1 MFVLIMKLG
10 EAKFRLKQLQLLL
23 MSNEQ
28 QLVLGPK
35 ENISQVLESCNSIL
49 TEQTQ
54 LRKRV
59 EETEATLAVGTN
71 SLAEINSALETVSD
85 KIKILECLIIRKDFG
100 EEEKISIEKQLNNY
114 RSTRDTLMNSINQ
127 CLWDITLLVE

>member
-1 MFVLIMKLG
+1 MKLG